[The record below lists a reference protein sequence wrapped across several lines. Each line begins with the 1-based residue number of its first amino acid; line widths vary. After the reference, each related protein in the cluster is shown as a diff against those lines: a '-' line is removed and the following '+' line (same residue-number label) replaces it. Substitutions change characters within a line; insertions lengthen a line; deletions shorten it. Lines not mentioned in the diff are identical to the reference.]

1 MAIVRTIEC
10 PNGVTVRFDDTYLP
24 RDDRERK
31 ERQAELWT
39 TSLTIAANHE
49 AEFEELLAKRR
60 RQREG
65 K

>member
-1 MAIVRTIEC
+1 MQ
-10 PNGVTVRFDDTYLP
+10 NGNRPDNRVPQWGDGDDTYLP

-49 AEFEELLAKRR
+49 EEFEELLAKRR
-60 RQREG
+60 GDG